1 MKGGHRHNMHKN
13 QNNFHKSNNNLK
25 SSLSWFIIWALI
37 YAGLYLIFVFLLKEI
52 FGNLK
57 FFQIKLFY
65 ILLIGLCFSLSSR
78 VIWSLIHKKNIYIG
92 TDVFFFW
99 TFAYGFSI
107 WFGQFL
113 RDLIISKFNYS
124 ILTNIFIDAI
134 IIGIVVCLLIKLI
147 KKIEFG
153 FGNRRIRAPSQIA
166 TGIILI
172 VAGILTFRFSY
183 QIFVGWFNWVEG
195 LAWSWLIG
203 LGLIISGFLVL
214 LAWWRN
220 NVLQHR
226 IGIKFGKWN

>member
-1 MKGGHRHNMHKN
+1 MAKRHRNKHNTKS
-13 QNNFHKSNNNLK
+13 FHKPNSNLK
-25 SSLSWFIIWALI
+25 SNFFWLVIWVLV
-37 YAGLYLIFVFLLKEI
+37 YAGLYLIFAFLLKEI
-52 FGNLK
+52 FGNFK
-57 FFQIKLFY
+57 FFQVRLLY
-65 ILLIGLCFSLSSR
+65 ILLIGLCFSISSR
-78 VIWSLIHKKNIYIG
+78 IIWSLIHKRNIYIG
-92 TDVFFFW
+92 TDVFLFW

-113 RDLIISKFNYS
+113 RDLIIERFNHP

-153 FGNRRIRAPSQIA
+153 FGKRRIRAPSQIA

-183 QIFVGWFNWVEG
+183 QIFVGWFNWMEG
-195 LAWSWLIG
+195 MAWSWLIG
-203 LGLIISGFLVL
+203 LGLIIAGFLVL
-214 LAWWRN
+214 IAWWRN

-226 IGIKFGKWN
+226 VGIKFGRW